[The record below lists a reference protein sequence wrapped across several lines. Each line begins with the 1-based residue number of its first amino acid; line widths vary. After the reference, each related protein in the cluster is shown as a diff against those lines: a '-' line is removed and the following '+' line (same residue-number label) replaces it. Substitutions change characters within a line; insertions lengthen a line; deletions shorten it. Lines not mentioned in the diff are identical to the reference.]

1 MGRGFLLEIPGEGGN
16 EKADRL
22 AEALSPVLTGRV
34 VVSRPMRKGEVRLTG
49 LDASVGPEDI
59 VAAVTAGEFGPCRES
74 DIAMGPIAEGRDR
87 MGSAWLRCPEA
98 VATKLAAVGRL
109 RVGWSSAR
117 VVPLEVRRLQC
128 YKCLEFGHV
137 RQSCRNEVDR
147 TRTCFRCGKD
157 ADHTARTCTA
167 PVRCVLCDSR
177 GLSTGHRMGGP
188 SCPSRLKG
196 RNGRRNPPERRI
208 GVAAVAAEMEVDR
221 NENA

>member
-1 MGRGFLLEIPGEGGN
+1 MGGGLLLEIPGEGGN

-22 AEALSPVLTGRV
+22 AEVLSPVFTGKA
-34 VVSRPMRKGEVRLTG
+34 VVSRPMRKGKVRLTG
-49 LDASVGPEDI
+49 LDASVGSEDI
-59 VAAVTAGEFGPCRES
+59 IAAGEFGPCREG

-98 VATKLAAVGRL
+98 VATRLGAVGQL

-157 ADHTARTCTA
+157 AGHTARTCTA

-196 RNGRRNPPERRI
+196 KNGKRNPSERRT
-208 GVAAVAAEMEVDR
+208 GVAAVAAEMNVDR